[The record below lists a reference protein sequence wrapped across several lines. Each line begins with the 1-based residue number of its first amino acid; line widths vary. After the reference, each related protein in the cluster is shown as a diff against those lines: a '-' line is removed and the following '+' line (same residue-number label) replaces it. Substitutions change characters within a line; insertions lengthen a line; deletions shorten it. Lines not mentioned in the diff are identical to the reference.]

1 MIDKIKKKLQEG
13 MELSF
18 EALTKKI
25 TIIIDYAEEDKFQKL
40 SEVLDEIILELTTD
54 GGYYVSFDT
63 TTTRV
68 MSGILKQYK
77 YVSLY
82 LKEKEEEVKNA

>member
-40 SEVLDEIILELTTD
+40 SEVLDEMILELTNE
-54 GGYYVSFDT
+54 GGYYVSFDN
-63 TTTRV
+63 TTTRI
-68 MSGILKQYK
+68 MSGILKHYR
-77 YVSLY
+77 YISLY

>member
-18 EALTKKI
+18 EALTKKV

-40 SEVLDEIILELTTD
+40 SEVLDEIILELTNE
-54 GGYYVSFDT
+54 GGYYVSFDN

-68 MSGILKQYK
+68 MMGILKQYK

-82 LKEKEEEVKNA
+82 LKEKEEVNA